1 MKNYN
6 IYVDDQYMYTTCC
19 NNAQQ
24 AEQVAIRE
32 AKFFADSFNQ
42 PLVNK
47 HIAYKVVLTESDTIP
62 MTDLI
67 FDYIPNDSIG
77 STRSTG
83 NGYM

>member
-62 MTDLI
+62 ECDLI
-67 FDYIPNDSIG
+67 YDYVINDNSGTI
-77 STRSTG
+77 TG
-83 NGYM
+83 TTS